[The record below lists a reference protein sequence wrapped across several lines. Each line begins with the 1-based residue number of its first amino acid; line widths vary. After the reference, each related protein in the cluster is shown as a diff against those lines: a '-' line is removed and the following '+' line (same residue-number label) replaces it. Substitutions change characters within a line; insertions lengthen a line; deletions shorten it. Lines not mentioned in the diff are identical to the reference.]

1 MTPQRLKL
9 RVKETSWLNHRVLH
23 LVFELIEPK
32 SISFIPGQHISIIIG
47 NVTRPY
53 SLSSDSRIRN
63 EVSISVSAAH
73 EGLGSDYLRNLKVG
87 DEVEALGPLGRLKLS
102 ENHKENIVFIATGT
116 GVSPMISMLTELLH
130 QNCQSNIMLYLG
142 LREKQ
147 DNLFIAELENFK
159 KTLPHFSYKI
169 IYSQPDANW
178 GGLRFYV
185 TDAVE
190 IGDIQNTQ
198 YYVVGLKVMVL
209 AMTQKLLDA
218 GVAEENIIR

>member
-1 MTPQRLKL
+1 M
-9 RVKETSWLNHRVLH
+9 VLS
-23 LVFELIEPK
+23 LVLA
-32 SISFIPGQHISIIIG
+32 SS
-47 NVTRPY
+47 RPA
-53 SLSSDSRIRN
+53 IF
-63 EVSISVSAAH
+63 
-73 EGLGSDYLRNLKVG
+73 G
-87 DEVEALGPLGRLKLS
+87 
-102 ENHKENIVFIATGT
+102 
-116 GVSPMISMLTELLH
+116 
-130 QNCQSNIMLYLG
+130 
-142 LREKQ
+142 
-147 DNLFIAELENFK
+147 
-159 KTLPHFSYKI
+159 YKI